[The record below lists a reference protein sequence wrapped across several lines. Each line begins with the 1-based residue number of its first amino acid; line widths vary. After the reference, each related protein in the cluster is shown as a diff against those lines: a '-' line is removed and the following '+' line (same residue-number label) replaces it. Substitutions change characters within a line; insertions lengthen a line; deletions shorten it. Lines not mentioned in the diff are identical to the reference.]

1 MHRPLHIIHSL
12 TALLTMLTIFASC
25 REDEIVVPTQYD
37 IVPSLTDDGGGY
49 AGLYVL
55 NEGNMGSN
63 KCTLDYLDYRNGYYV
78 RNLYA
83 ERNPT
88 QIKELGDVGNDI
100 QVYGSRI
107 YVVVNCSN
115 KVEVLD
121 AHTGKRIGQVEVP
134 NCRNIRFYRRYAY
147 ITSYVGPVQLNNP
160 DAVPGAVY
168 KIDTLSLAVTDRCTV
183 GYQPNGLEII
193 GDYIYVANSGGY
205 MAPNY
210 DNTVSVIEIPT
221 FRQTEKIPVG
231 INLGTIGKDRYG
243 KLWVTS
249 MGDYTSVHS
258 NLFVLQ
264 RKANRNRMEV
274 TDTLN
279 IPCTGFYIHGD
290 SLYYYSTEWN
300 NYTQSN
306 TVTYGIV
313 NVKTKQ
319 RITDAFITD
328 GTEKDITI
336 PYGLLVHPTTGD
348 IYITDAKNYV
358 SSGVLHCYSR
368 DGKHKW
374 SVRTGDIPAHMTLVS
389 P

>member
-1 MHRPLHIIHSL
+1 MHRPLHIIHTL
-12 TALLTMLTIFASC
+12 TALLTVLTVFAGC

-37 IVPSLTDDGGGY
+37 IVPGLTDDSGGY

-147 ITSYVGPVQLNNP
+147 VTSYVGPVQLNNP

-313 NVKTKQ
+313 DVKTKQ